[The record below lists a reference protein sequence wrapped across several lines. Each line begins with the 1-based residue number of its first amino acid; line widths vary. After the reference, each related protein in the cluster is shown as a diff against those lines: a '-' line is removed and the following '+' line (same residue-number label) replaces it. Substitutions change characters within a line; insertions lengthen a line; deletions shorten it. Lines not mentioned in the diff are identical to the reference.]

1 MKIKVLNL
9 MALVFLSFGCAAQ
22 TKSKVEFKKAELTLA
37 GKKLTVELAQTP
49 QQRAQ
54 GLMHR
59 TELKDGQG
67 MLFIFGRET
76 PQSFWMKNT
85 LIPLS
90 IGYFDKSKKLVRV
103 LKMNPESKM
112 VRDSELKRYESGAPV
127 LFALEVPQGWF
138 EKNKVKVGTT
148 FELKASPQSA
158 D

>member
-1 MKIKVLNL
+1 MFFKKFFLYVLVIGSL
-9 MALVFLSFGCAAQ
+9 GCVAQ
-22 TKSKVEFKKAELTLA
+22 TKSKVSFKTAQLKIG
-37 GKKLTVELAQTP
+37 GKTLTVELAQTP
-49 QQRAQ
+49 EQRTQ

-59 TELKDGQG
+59 TELKDGTG

-112 VRDSELKRYESGAPV
+112 VRDGELKRYESGAPA

-138 EKNKVKVGTT
+138 EKNKVKVGAT
-148 FELKASPQSA
+148 FELKASQESA